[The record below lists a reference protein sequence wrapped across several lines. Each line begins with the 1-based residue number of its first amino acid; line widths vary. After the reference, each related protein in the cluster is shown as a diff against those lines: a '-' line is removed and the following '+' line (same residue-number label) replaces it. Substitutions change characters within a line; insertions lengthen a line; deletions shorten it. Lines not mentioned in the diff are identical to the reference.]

1 VQYHV
6 RRVPVAEA
14 IDAAETVVAPIA
26 TSRGVELKAQH
37 DVHEFVLADPVKLRQ
52 ILINL
57 LTNAVKFT
65 PKGGTVGL
73 SCDGTGKWVSL
84 HISDVGPGIQSEDLP
99 KIFEPFVQLGIPML
113 DSLGGS
119 GLGLPISREFA
130 SAMGGEIEVESDPG
144 HGSTFTL
151 KLRRRSEPRRQLGR
165 TTSTGRQSAARESGG
180 RAAPA

>member
-1 VQYHV
+1 
-6 RRVPVAEA
+6 
-14 IDAAETVVAPIA
+14 
-26 TSRGVELKAQH
+26 
-37 DVHEFVLADPVKLRQ
+37 HEYVLAEPIKLKQ

-57 LTNAVKFT
+57 LTNAVKIT
-65 PKGGTVGL
+65 PTGGAVTL
-73 SCDGTGKWVSL
+73 SCEETGTWFTLS
-84 HISDVGPGIQSEDLP
+84 ITDVGPGIGRDDLQ

-113 DSLGGS
+113 ASLGGS

>member
-1 VQYHV
+1 
-6 RRVPVAEA
+6 
-14 IDAAETVVAPIA
+14 
-26 TSRGVELKAQH
+26 
-37 DVHEFVLADPVKLRQ
+37 
-52 ILINL
+52 
-57 LTNAVKFT
+57 
-65 PKGGTVGL
+65 KGGTVGL

-151 KLRRRSEPRRQLGR
+151 KLRLGSEPRRQLGR